1 MSLDQQISKEQMKKI
16 HIKDDWFE
24 VYQLPY
30 EVYAI
35 SEPKHYEEVQ
45 SFLIKGETHSVLLDT
60 GMGIGNIKP
69 VVEQLVDGQVIVVN
83 SHFHFDHVADNH
95 RFDEAYLYHEKNAL
109 QMMKK
114 GCSKEEMAYNVQ
126 ASMFFGEPPASFN
139 QETYAIQPMEPL
151 LVEDGHVF
159 DLGNRKL
166 QVIHTPG
173 HTQDSIM
180 LWDQANG
187 LLFTGDSLYKG
198 PICLHFHSP
207 TYGFSNLKEYI
218 QSMKKIEKLAG
229 SLRCL
234 YCSHNEIMAEP
245 SLIKEVVDSL
255 ESLFEKNHHLP
266 ISQLGLHAYDDEDDN
281 MARYDFEHFSV
292 IVRKVDISQFSQ
304 G

>member
-1 MSLDQQISKEQMKKI
+1 MSQDKQMTKGQVQKI

-24 VYQLPY
+24 VYQLPHQ
-30 EVYAI
+30 VYAI
-35 SEPKHYEEVQ
+35 TEPKHFEEVQ
-45 SFLIKGETHSVLLDT
+45 SFLIKGETYSVLLDT

-69 VVEQLVDGQVIVVN
+69 VVEQLVDGKVVVVN

-95 RFDEAYLYHEKNAL
+95 RFDEVYLYNEANAL
-109 QMMKK
+109 KMMKA
-114 GCSKEEMAYNVQ
+114 GCSIEEMAYNVEK
-126 ASMFFGEPPASFN
+126 SMFFGEPPSSFDQQN
-139 QETYAIQPMEPL
+139 YAILPMEPL

-159 DLGNRKL
+159 DLGDRKL

-218 QSMKKIEKLAG
+218 HSMKRIEKLTD

-234 YCSHNEIMAEP
+234 YCSHNELIAEP
-245 SLIKEVVDSL
+245 SLIKEVIDSL
-255 ESLFEKNHHLP
+255 ESLVKETHHFP
-266 ISQLGLHAYDDEDDN
+266 ISHRGLHAYDDEDDK
-281 MARYDFEHFSV
+281 MARYDFDHFSV
-292 IVRKVDISQFSQ
+292 VVRKEDITQYSQ